1 MTFTLWSHMAIF
13 HVRVKPF
20 SRSKNQSAIA
30 AAAYRGAM
38 LLSEPG
44 GKLHDYRA
52 RRGVLRTRCFVPT
65 GSPAWADDPQA
76 LWTAAEAAEKRK
88 DSTLCRNFCVSLPH
102 ELDDAQRWNL
112 IEDLAHRLVDR
123 YGFAI
128 QASSHAPVQG
138 DPRHFYAHL
147 LATTRK
153 MTPEGLAAK
162 TRELDGPINGRT
174 EVEWVRAMVATQIN
188 AHLSKAG
195 VQARVDEP
203 HPVTTATQAM
213 RADSSALVEGEAGF
227 ASLLNRYRS
236 GGVLMDVPEG
246 HSAERAFADR
256 RLALSANEVLA
267 PQNPGGEVRT
277 DGQAG
282 EAASDTS
289 M

>member
-1 MTFTLWSHMAIF
+1 MAIF
-13 HVRVKPF
+13 HVRVKTF

-38 LLSEPG
+38 LLTEPG
-44 GKLHDYRA
+44 VKLHDYRA
-52 RRGVLRTRCFVPT
+52 RRGVLQTRCFVPS

-102 ELDDAQRWNL
+102 ELNDAQRWDL

-123 YGFAI
+123 YGFAV

-147 LATTRK
+147 LSTTRRLG
-153 MTPEGLAAK
+153 PEGLAAK

-174 EVEWVRAMVATQIN
+174 EVEWVRAMVAAQIN
-188 AHLSKAG
+188 AHLAKAG

-203 HPVTTATQAM
+203 HPVTTATQTM
-213 RADSSALVEGEAGF
+213 RADNSALLEGEAGF

-236 GGVLMDVPEG
+236 GGVLMGVPEG
-246 HSAERAFADR
+246 HTAERAFAE
-256 RLALSANEVLA
+256 RLLARGANGA
-267 PQNPGGEVRT
+267 PASQNLHSDIRT
-277 DGQAG
+277 GDQAV
-282 EAASDTS
+282 EAMSDQS
-289 M
+289 V

>member
-1 MTFTLWSHMAIF
+1 MAIF
-13 HVRVKPF
+13 HVRVKTF

-38 LLSEPG
+38 LLTEPG

-52 RRGVLRTRCFVPT
+52 RRGVLRTRCFVPA

-88 DSTLCRNFCVSLPH
+88 DSTLCRNFCISLPH
-102 ELDDAQRWNL
+102 ELSHAQRWDL
-112 IEDLAHRLVDR
+112 IEDLAYRLVDR

-138 DPRHFYAHL
+138 DPRHFYAQL

-174 EVEWVRAMVATQIN
+174 EVEWVRAMVAAQIN
-188 AHLSKAG
+188 AHLSQAG

-203 HPVTTATQAM
+203 HPVTTATQTM
-213 RADSSALVEGEAGF
+213 RADSSALVDGETGF
-227 ASLLNRYRS
+227 VSLLNRYRS
-236 GGVLMDVPEG
+236 GGVLMGVPEG
-246 HSAERAFADR
+246 HSAERAFAE
-256 RLALSANEVLA
+256 RLLARGANRVPA
-267 PQNPGGEVRT
+267 PQNQRSDVRAG
-277 DGQAG
+277 DRAG
-282 EAASDTS
+282 EAMSDQS
-289 M
+289 V

>member
-1 MTFTLWSHMAIF
+1 MAIF
-13 HVRVKPF
+13 HVRVKTF
-20 SRSKNQSAIA
+20 SRSKNQSAVA

-38 LLSEPG
+38 LLAEPNG
-44 GKLHDYRA
+44 ELHDYRA
-52 RRGVLRTRCFVPT
+52 RRGVLRTRCFVPG

-102 ELDDAQRWNL
+102 ELNHAQRWDL

-138 DPRHFYAHL
+138 DPRHFYAQL
-147 LATTRK
+147 LVTTRK

-174 EVEWVRAMVATQIN
+174 EVEWVRAMVAAQIN
-188 AHLSKAG
+188 AHLSQAG
-195 VQARVDEP
+195 VQVRIDEP
-203 HPVTTATQAM
+203 YPVTTATQDM
-213 RADSSALVEGEAGF
+213 RADSSALVDGEAGF

-236 GGVLMDVPEG
+236 GGVLMGVPEG
-246 HSAERAFADR
+246 HTAERAFAE
-256 RLALSANEVLA
+256 RLLARGANRVPA
-267 PQNPGGEVRT
+267 PQNQRSDVRAG
-277 DGQAG
+277 DRAG
-282 EAASDTS
+282 EAMSDQS
-289 M
+289 V